1 VEYIVIIVAIF
12 GGAFYLRHRTAQKV
26 YSLINEIDELS
37 VELEVVIRS
46 EDFTSLE
53 LIVQKSE
60 EISKAFPLP
69 ARFGE
74 LKHLRTEFLSYYNP
88 LVTRIEAVYRE
99 LEIRQRVNERDN

>member
-1 VEYIVIIVAIF
+1 MEYIVIIVAIF

-46 EDFTSLE
+46 EDFASLE

-60 EISKAFPLP
+60 EIRKSYPFF

-74 LKHLRTEFLSYYNP
+74 LKHLRTEFLNHYNP
-88 LVTRIEAVYRE
+88 LITKIESVYRE
-99 LEIRQRVNERDN
+99 LEIRQRVSDRT